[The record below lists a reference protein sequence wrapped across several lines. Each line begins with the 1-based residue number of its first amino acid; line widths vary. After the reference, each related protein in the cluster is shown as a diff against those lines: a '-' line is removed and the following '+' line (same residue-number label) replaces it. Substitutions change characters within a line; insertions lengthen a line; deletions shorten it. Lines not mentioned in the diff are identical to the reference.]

1 MNEMLDLIRSRRS
14 VRDYDPRPVEAEK
27 VEAVLEAGA
36 LAPSAHNSRPWRF
49 AVVST
54 PEGKE
59 RLLSAL
65 AAPFRRDMEAAGL
78 PPETVAERL
87 ARSQR
92 IFRTAPVL
100 ILDFAPAGLPANPLD
115 RTGGLEEVLE
125 IQSGAL
131 ACGQMLLAA
140 HSLGLGMCWFA
151 APLFCPGEV
160 CAACGMDPARWRP
173 RCLLTLGYP
182 APGSAPKE
190 KPPVRPE
197 DCGTSL

>member
-1 MNEMLDLIRSRRS
+1 MNEMLDLIRTRRS
-14 VRDYDPRPVEAEK
+14 VRDYDTRTVEEEK
-27 VEAVLEAGA
+27 VRAVLEAGL
-36 LAPSAHNSRPWRF
+36 LAPSAHDSRPWHF

-59 RLLSAL
+59 HLLSGL

-92 IFRTAPVL
+92 IFRAAPVL
-100 ILDFAPAGLPANPLD
+100 IVAFAPVKLPHNPLD

-151 APLFCPGEV
+151 APLFCPDEV
-160 CAACGMDPARWRP
+160 CGACGMDSARWRP

-182 APGSAPKE
+182 APGSTPKN

-197 DCGTSL
+197 DYLTFL

>member
-1 MNEMLDLIRSRRS
+1 MNEMLELIRSRRS
-14 VRDYDPRPVEAEK
+14 VREYDTRPVEEEK
-27 VEAVLEAGA
+27 VRAVLEAG
-36 LAPSAHNSRPWRF
+36 LLSPSAHDSRPWHF

-54 PEGKE
+54 AEGKE
-59 RLLSAL
+59 KLLSGL

-78 PPETVAERL
+78 SPETAAQRL
-87 ARSQR
+87 ERSQR
-92 IFRTAPVL
+92 IFRAAPVL
-100 ILDFAPAGLPANPLD
+100 ILAFAPVRLPANPLD

-151 APLFCPGEV
+151 APLFCPTEV
-160 CAACGMDPARWRP
+160 CAACGMAPEKWRP

-182 APGSAPKE
+182 APGSAPKD
-190 KPPVRPE
+190 KPPVCSK
-197 DCGTSL
+197 DYLTFL

>member
-14 VRDYDPRPVEAEK
+14 VREYDTRLIEEEK
-27 VEAVLEAGA
+27 VRAVLEAGL
-36 LAPSAHNSRPWRF
+36 LAPSAHDSRPWHF

-54 PEGKE
+54 AGGKE
-59 RLLSAL
+59 RLLSGL

-78 PPETVAERL
+78 SPETVAQRL
-87 ARSQR
+87 ERSQR
-92 IFRTAPVL
+92 IFRAAPVL
-100 ILDFAPAGLPANPLD
+100 ILAFAPVRLPANPLD

-151 APLFCPGEV
+151 APLFCPMEA
-160 CAACGMDPARWRP
+160 CAACGMDPAQWRP

-182 APGSAPKE
+182 APGSAPKD
-190 KPPVRPE
+190 KSPVRPE
-197 DCGTSL
+197 DYLTFL

>member
-1 MNEMLDLIRSRRS
+1 MNEMLDLIRTRRS
-14 VRDYDPRPVEAEK
+14 VRDYDPRPVEE
-27 VEAVLEAGA
+27 ENIRAVLEAGL
-36 LAPSAHNSRPWRF
+36 LAPSAHDSRPWHF

-54 PEGKE
+54 SEGKE
-59 RLLSAL
+59 RLLSGL

-92 IFRTAPVL
+92 IFRAAPVL
-100 ILDFAPAGLPANPLD
+100 IAAFAPVKLPDNPLD
-115 RTGGLEEVLE
+115 WTGGLEEVLE

-151 APLFCPGEV
+151 APLFCPDEV
-160 CAACGMDPARWRP
+160 CAACGMDSARWRP
-173 RCLLTLGYP
+173 RCLLTMGYP
-182 APGSAPKE
+182 APGSAPKN

-197 DCGTSL
+197 DYLTFL